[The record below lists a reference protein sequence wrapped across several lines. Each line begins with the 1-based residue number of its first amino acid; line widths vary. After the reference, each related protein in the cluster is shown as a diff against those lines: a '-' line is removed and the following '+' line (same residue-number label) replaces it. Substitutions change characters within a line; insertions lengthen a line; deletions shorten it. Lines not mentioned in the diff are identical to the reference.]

1 MHVRSKVQENGP
13 TKRTGDFRF
22 LEIHETYNRA
32 LTATGP
38 ADHPIEPSE
47 QHMGHYT
54 ACFGRHLELV
64 TIPGGFNNTL
74 DKCFRRLKIGVWYAK
89 SQGFVSQ
96 TPFFLRS

>member
-1 MHVRSKVQENGP
+1 MHVRSEVQENGP

-54 ACFGRHLELV
+54 ACF
-64 TIPGGFNNTL
+64 
-74 DKCFRRLKIGVWYAK
+74 
-89 SQGFVSQ
+89 
-96 TPFFLRS
+96 